1 MIFVCLVTVL
11 LIACIC
17 YREQSKQNYRNWSRV
32 ADKYDDRNGEF
43 TQCERKLRQA
53 RLFIL
58 NEMDRL
64 SEEQVVFVKEKN
76 RIFSEGKSNT
86 SREDK
91 GISNIE
97 KRIAGFRKILMETK
111 FQCW

>member
-1 MIFVCLVTVL
+1 MVFVCLVTVL
-11 LIACIC
+11 VIACIC
-17 YREQSKQNYRNWSRV
+17 YREQSKQNYMNWSHV
-32 ADKYDDRNGEF
+32 ANKYDERNGDF
-43 TQCERKLRQA
+43 RQCEWKLRQA

-86 SREDK
+86 SREDR
-91 GISNIE
+91 GISSIE
-97 KRIAGFRKILMETK
+97 KRIAEFRKILRETD